1 LDFEGEES
9 KLISNEQETLLGNP
23 FLSAAEDD
31 PYTAQQRFQ
40 IQVLE
45 NMLYRDHEYST
56 VQMRPV
62 NFSGTSTF
70 MEAQRNITKNMREI
84 LLDWMMEV
92 CEEFMIKRDTMYI
105 SISFIDRYISMA
117 EYDIP
122 KNELQL
128 IGVTSLYLA
137 CKVEEVYIPRI

>member
-1 LDFEGEES
+1 M
-9 KLISNEQETLLGNP
+9 ETQ
-23 FLSAAEDD
+23 
-31 PYTAQQRFQ
+31 T
-40 IQVLE
+40 
-45 NMLYRDHEYST
+45 
-56 VQMRPV
+56 
-62 NFSGTSTF
+62 
-70 MEAQRNITKNMREI
+70 NITKNMREI

-92 CEEFMIKRDTMYI
+92 SEEFMIKRDTMYI

-117 EYDIP
+117 NYDIP